1 MKKLLLFI
9 AAAISLASCNQPDTQ
24 NESATSESAC
34 CNTKIEDGCRLP
46 IAVVNVDSLL
56 NNYDLA
62 LEENERLMRKQED
75 ITLDLN
81 QRARSLE
88 NEMIDFQKKLE
99 NQAFLSR
106 ERAEAEQR
114 RLMKKEQDLQ
124 LLGQEKQA
132 ELLQDNQQVGIRV
145 QDSIN
150 SAIRTLNANGKY
162 HLVITT
168 SALNNNVLFVAPEY
182 DITAEAIELLN
193 ERYNKEK

>member
-9 AAAISLASCNQPDTQ
+9 AVAITLASCNQPATQ

>member
-9 AAAISLASCNQPDTQ
+9 AAAITLASCNQPATQ

-168 SALNNNVLFVAPEY
+168 SALNNNVLFAAPEY

-193 ERYNKEK
+193 ERYNKSK

>member
-9 AAAISLASCNQPDTQ
+9 AAAITLASCNQPATQ

>member
-9 AAAISLASCNQPDTQ
+9 AAAITLASCNQSATQ